1 MGWASCRLGPI
12 VGARSASSW
21 RWEAVSSAAC
31 RSGFGG
37 STSRGLVPQEVEHVV
52 ISEGRLRRGRRTHGR
67 GFPVSPVRR
76 RTPGCKGAEPGHYSP
91 DSGHGDRSTS
101 HLQDDVRELSHD
113 RAARFEATRRRVQL
127 HRHVGRQS
135 RRRALRPAA
144 RQSRPDRRSPGPAHR
159 LRCHDPAGHDEGSRR
174 QPVNDAKELTIEVRG
189 MTCDH
194 CERSVAKALQTVPG
208 VHQVL
213 EVSHA
218 DARARVMAGVEAT
231 ADRIERAVAK
241 AGYRARVNEQSKRS
255 EAPTVITK
263 GGGDFDLLIVGRGS
277 AGFAAAIKAADLGA
291 RVAMAEG
298 ATLGGTCVN
307 VGCVPSKTLIRAAE
321 AHHRRV
327 HHGFRGIPATDGQP
341 DWPTV
346 RAEKDALV
354 AELRQTKYWNVLRAY
369 PSITLFQERATFTS
383 SLEARL
389 ASGRTLT
396 AGKIVV
402 TTGSSPWAPPIPG
415 LAEAGYRDN
424 ASAMALERLPQSL
437 IVIGGSAVGL
447 ELAQMFAR
455 LGVRVTVLESLPR
468 VVAAEDADIGN
479 ALADYL
485 RSEGLDVYT
494 DVRVDRVTRGS
505 DGYEVQYHAGSA
517 SRTARA
523 DQLLVATGR
532 RANTAGFGL
541 DQIGV
546 TLGKKGE
553 IVVNEFLQ
561 TTNPNVYAAGDVI
574 GDPMFVYVAAHAGA
588 LASENSLTGNERRY
602 DLSALPKVTF
612 TDPAVSSVGLTEN
625 EARAQGIEP
634 LVSKLPLEHVPRA
647 IAAHDTRGFIKL
659 VADAGTK
666 KIIGA
671 HILAAEAGEMI
682 TEPTLAIKLG
692 LTIEDLTSTFH
703 PYLTL
708 SEGIKLAAQ
717 AFTKDVAKLSCC
729 AA

>member
-1 MGWASCRLGPI
+1 
-12 VGARSASSW
+12 
-21 RWEAVSSAAC
+21 
-31 RSGFGG
+31 
-37 STSRGLVPQEVEHVV
+37 
-52 ISEGRLRRGRRTHGR
+52 
-67 GFPVSPVRR
+67 
-76 RTPGCKGAEPGHYSP
+76 
-91 DSGHGDRSTS
+91 
-101 HLQDDVRELSHD
+101 
-113 RAARFEATRRRVQL
+113 
-127 HRHVGRQS
+127 
-135 RRRALRPAA
+135 
-144 RQSRPDRRSPGPAHR
+144 
-159 LRCHDPAGHDEGSRR
+159 
-174 QPVNDAKELTIEVRG
+174 
-189 MTCDH
+189 MT
-194 CERSVAKALQTVPG
+194 
-208 VHQVL
+208 
-213 EVSHA
+213 
-218 DARARVMAGVEAT
+218 
-231 ADRIERAVAK
+231 
-241 AGYRARVNEQSKRS
+241 
-255 EAPTVITK
+255 EAPFDFLVV
-263 GGGDFDLLIVGRGS
+263 GGGS
-277 AGFAAAIKAADLGA
+277 AGFAAAIRAADLGA
-291 RVAMAEG
+291 RVAMAENG
-298 ATLGGTCVN
+298 TLGGTCVN

-321 AHHRRV
+321 AQHRRV

-369 PSITLFQERATFTS
+369 PSITLFQERATFVS
-383 SLEARL
+383 GREVRL

-415 LAEAGYRDN
+415 LAEAGYLDN

-437 IVIGGSAVGL
+437 VSLVAIGGSAVGL

-455 LGVRVTVLESLPR
+455 LGVRVTVLEALPR

-517 SRTARA
+517 ARIARA
-523 DQLLVATGR
+523 EHVLVATGR
-532 RANTAGFGL
+532 RANTAGFGVNK
-541 DQIGV
+541 IGV
-546 TLGKKGE
+546 TLGAKGQ

-574 GDPMFVYVAAHAGA
+574 GDPMFVYVAAYAGA
-588 LASENSLTGNERRY
+588 LAAENALTGNARRY

-612 TDPAVSSVGLTEN
+612 TDPAVSSVGLTEH

-647 IAAHDTRGFIKL
+647 LAAHDTRGFIKL

-692 LTIEDLTSTFH
+692 LTIEDVTSTFH

-717 AFTKDVAKLSCC
+717 AFTKDVGKLSCC